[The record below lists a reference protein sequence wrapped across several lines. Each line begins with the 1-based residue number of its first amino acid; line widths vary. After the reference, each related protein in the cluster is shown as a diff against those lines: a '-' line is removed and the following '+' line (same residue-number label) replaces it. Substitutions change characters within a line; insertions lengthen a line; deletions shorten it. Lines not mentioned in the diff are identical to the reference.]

1 MFILGWKTYS
11 PLFSK
16 EPYTSK
22 VEELKLG
29 SSSKI
34 DIFSSFGTYEA
45 MMKQDVYCSGGIS
58 RLTESIEASG
68 LYSISLS
75 IYYIILTSEP

>member
-1 MFILGWKTYS
+1 MFILSWKTYS
-11 PLFSK
+11 LLFNK
-16 EPYTSK
+16 EPYTSEE
-22 VEELKLG
+22 EELKLG

-34 DIFSSFGTYEA
+34 DVFSSSGAYKA

-68 LYSISLS
+68 LYSISLG
-75 IYYIILTSEP
+75 IYYIILTLAP